1 MNFYNYLHHVA
12 NTLLNENQVIV
23 MEDLNIKGM
32 LQNHKLARSI
42 QELSLNR
49 FKTIIEYKARWY
61 GRDIVQIDRWFPSS
75 KLCNKCGY
83 KNNELTLKDRTWIC
97 PDCGDI
103 HDRDYN
109 AAVNIEN
116 EGRKLYTNKN
126 KIIPIRN
133 GELTPLET
141 SGYTV
146 DELGKR
152 DLHRN
157 K

>member
-1 MNFYNYLHHVA
+1 MR
-12 NTLLNENQVIV
+12 NT
-23 MEDLNIKGM
+23 
-32 LQNHKLARSI
+32 
-42 QELSLNR
+42 
-49 FKTIIEYKARWY
+49 
-61 GRDIVQIDRWFPSS
+61 P
-75 KLCNKCGY
+75 LCNKCGY
-83 KNNELTLKDRTWIC
+83 KNNELKLSDRTWIC

-109 AAVNIEN
+109 ASINIEN
-116 EGRKLYTNKN
+116 EGHKLYTNKN
-126 KIIPIRN
+126 LVPIRN